1 MTYKK
6 FVQSFKDEKFPG
18 TITMKDVGMTGIT
31 DKLIKDIVLPDFY
44 HDIAELEG
52 IQMYQG
58 QHFVDKPHYERK
70 E

>member
-1 MTYKK
+1 MISYKK
-6 FVQSFKDEKFPG
+6 FLQTFKDEKFPG

-52 IQMYQG
+52 I
-58 QHFVDKPHYERK
+58 
-70 E
+70 